1 MSSSQLLTSTM
12 RVISTSPIFQVR
24 MDSMDIAPPSRS
36 AAQAGGAIG
45 AGAGLPRIMSD
56 AFSAI
61 ATTLAFVFAPT
72 TRG

>member
-1 MSSSQLLTSTM
+1 M

-24 MDSMDIAPPSRS
+24 MVWMDIASF
-36 AAQAGGAIG
+36 AAQAAGVMG
-45 AGAGLPRIMSD
+45 AGAGLPKIMSD

-72 TRG
+72 RRG